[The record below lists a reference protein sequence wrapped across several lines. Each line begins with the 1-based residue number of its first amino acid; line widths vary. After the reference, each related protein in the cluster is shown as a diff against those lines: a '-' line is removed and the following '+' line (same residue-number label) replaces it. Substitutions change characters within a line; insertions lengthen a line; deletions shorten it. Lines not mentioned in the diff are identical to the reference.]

1 MARVP
6 PECGARVALFSG
18 LFDGTGATM
27 AVSRAHASWSG
38 ALGDG
43 SGEVSA
49 QSGAFTNL
57 PLSWGARTQRGDHP
71 TNTSPEE
78 LLAAAH
84 AGCYA
89 MAFSHTLDEAGHPPE
104 RLDVECAVHFTP
116 EEGGG
121 FRISRSELSVR
132 GRVPG
137 VTPER
142 FDELAVEGDRGC
154 PVSNLF
160 RGDAEI
166 VVEATLEAV

>member
-1 MARVP
+1 
-6 PECGARVALFSG
+6 
-18 LFDGTGATM
+18 M

-57 PLSWGARTQRGDHP
+57 PLSWAARTERGDRP
-71 TNTSPEE
+71 TTTSPEE

-89 MAFSHTLDEAGHPPE
+89 MALSHALDEAGHPPE
-104 RLDVECAVHFTP
+104 RLEVDCAVHFTP
-116 EEGGG
+116 KEGGG
-121 FRISRSELSVR
+121 FEVSRSELAVR

-137 VTPER
+137 LTPQR
-142 FDELAVEGDRGC
+142 FDELAAEGEQGC
-154 PVSNLF
+154 PVSALF
-160 RGDAEI
+160 RGNAEI
-166 VVEATLEAV
+166 TVEAALEAV